1 MSTIDW
7 NAVRKDFPAT
17 QNWAYFQSAGMSPI
31 PTPVFE
37 TLVEEY
43 RRALLDGDRFWEADV
58 ERFNDLRQ
66 EIGAL
71 LGAERDDVA
80 FLPNTSW
87 IMALLAETMKANG
100 LGEGNIVSLMDEF
113 PSSTVPYEY
122 ASFDMRYV
130 ESRDHRYSVQDI
142 LDKVDDAT
150 VAVVCSYVQY
160 GTGFRLDLEKLG
172 KGLEPTNA
180 LFIVNA
186 TQGLPFFPIDVQPM
200 KIDCL
205 SASLHKWGCTGHV
218 GSIFYTSPSFRE
230 RFRSP
235 FAGWLSIAL
244 QGEEFI
250 HTQKG
255 VPFELH
261 ETAQRYILGTVN
273 FQPLMALRT
282 SLQYFTNIGFE
293 AIRQRIFELM
303 DHLAEGIGR
312 LNLDICTPMGHLKE
326 RSAILS
332 VRIPG
337 DASAL
342 AKQLEE
348 KGIMVA
354 ARKGRLRISINI
366 FNNHEDIDRLL
377 NQLPEVLAGT
387 Q

>member
-1 MSTIDW
+1 MSAIDW
-7 NAVRKDFPAT
+7 NAIRKDFPAA

-31 PTPVFE
+31 PQPVFE

-43 RRALLDGDRFWEADV
+43 RKALLDGDRFWEADV

-66 EIGAL
+66 EIGTL
-71 LGAERDDVA
+71 LGAEGRDVA
-80 FLPNTSW
+80 LLPNTSW
-87 IMALLAETMKANG
+87 IMALLAETFKANG
-100 LGEGNIVSLMDEF
+100 LAEGNIVSLMDEF

-122 ASFDMRYV
+122 AGFDMRYV
-130 ESRDHRYSVQDI
+130 ESCDHRYSVQSI
-142 LDKVDDAT
+142 LDKVDDET
-150 VAVVCSYVQY
+150 IAVVCSHVQY

-186 TQGLPFFPIDVQPM
+186 TQGFPFFPIDVQRM
-200 KIDCL
+200 EIDCL

-218 GSIFYTSPSFRE
+218 GSVFYTSPSFRE
-230 RFRSP
+230 CFRSP
-235 FAGWLSIAL
+235 FAGWLSLAL

-250 HTQKG
+250 HTEKN

-261 ETAQRYILGTVN
+261 ESAQRYILGTVN

-282 SLQYFTNIGFE
+282 SLQYFQNIGFE
-293 AIRQRIFELM
+293 TIRGRVFELM
-303 DHLAEGIGR
+303 DHLVEGIRR
-312 LNLDICTPMGHLKE
+312 LDLNICTPLDRIDE

-332 VRIPG
+332 VRVPG

-354 ARKGRLRISINI
+354 ARKGRLRVSINI
-366 FNNHEDIDRLL
+366 FNNREDIDRLL
-377 NQLPEVLAGT
+377 EQLPEVLAGT
-387 Q
+387 